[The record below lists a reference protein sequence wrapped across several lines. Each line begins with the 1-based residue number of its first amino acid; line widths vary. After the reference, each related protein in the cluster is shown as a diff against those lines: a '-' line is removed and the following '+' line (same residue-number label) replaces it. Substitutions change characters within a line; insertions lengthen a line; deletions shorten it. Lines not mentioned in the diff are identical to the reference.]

1 MELLSSKRIIQ
12 LKRVYAAV
20 NNVVDLLENN
30 CNISNFD
37 PFCLSQKYGSE
48 IQSSRVIGK
57 RHKGEHN
64 SLNFSGVGHL
74 VLRKLFID
82 FCKNEQVQQKETLA
96 DTLFVMTFLR
106 DKHTLLS

>member
-1 MELLSSKRIIQ
+1 M
-12 LKRVYAAV
+12 
-20 NNVVDLLENN
+20 DLLENN
-30 CNISNFD
+30 CNISDFD
-37 PFCLSQKYGSE
+37 AFCLSQKYGFE

-57 RHKGEHN
+57 RQ
-64 SLNFSGVGHL
+64 FSGVGHL

-106 DKHTLLS
+106 DKHILLS